1 MAYRVLQRDPRDLS
15 NRKAIGVQMPFESD
29 TVFVPTYNSLE
40 AYKVNLYNFF
50 MTGKRERFL
59 NPEMGSTLLEYLF
72 EPIPDQYTVK
82 AIQDN
87 IQFEI
92 EKFFPRLEVLEI
104 KLEDFPEYNSVQ
116 VTIFFRIK
124 NTELEDKLVIDVN
137 R

>member
-1 MAYRVLQRDPRDLS
+1 MAYKVLQRDPRDLS

-50 MTGKRERFL
+50 MTGKQERFL

-124 NTELEDKLVIDVN
+124 NTELEDKLVMDVN

>member
-1 MAYRVLQRDPRDLS
+1 MAYKVLQRDSRDLN

-29 TVFVPTYNSLE
+29 TVFVSTYNSLE

-59 NPEMGSTLLEYLF
+59 NPEMGSSLLEYLF

-82 AIQDN
+82 TIQDN

-104 KLEDFPEYNSVQ
+104 KLEDFPEYSSVQ